1 MDLGDGSNWLF
12 VPLQILVVDLLLGA
26 DNALVIALACRSLA
40 PEDMRRAVTIG
51 VAGAIVFRLVMTVV
65 ATSLLAIPLVKIVGA
80 LALTA
85 IAMNISSGGSLDAP
99 APIRRRGAAPDL
111 WSTAA
116 VIVVADA
123 AMSLDNVVALAAIA
137 RGSFWLLAIGV
148 ALSLPI
154 LGFGGMLLI
163 ELLRRAPA
171 LVAFGAA
178 LLGWIAGGMAISD
191 PVIAPWAN
199 ANAPGLVAIAP
210 ALVAAFVWL
219 HGLFGVKKAAPIT
232 APEPPARPAPVA
244 LEHTVPLQPPQ
255 VPSPPE
261 HLVKPAT
268 RATAQTRVMI
278 AGVVILAIAAGAFLV
293 MVSYLDSYLTR
304 GEPGVGADASSQT
317 GAFRP

>member
-1 MDLGDGSNWLF
+1 MNHLE
-12 VPLQILVVDLLLGA
+12 P
-26 DNALVIALACRSLA
+26 
-40 PEDMRRAVTIG
+40 
-51 VAGAIVFRLVMTVV
+51 VAFTAIDV
-65 ATSLLAIPLVKIVGA
+65 

-85 IAMNISSGGSLDAP
+85 IAMNISSGGGLDAP

-154 LGFGGMLLI
+154 LGFGGMLLH

-219 HGLFGVKKAAPIT
+219 NGAFVVKKAAPIT
-232 APEPPARPAPVA
+232 APEPPARPAPLA
-244 LEHTVPLQPPQ
+244 PPQ
-255 VPSPPE
+255 IPPPPE
-261 HLVKPAT
+261 QLVKPAA
-268 RATAQTRVMI
+268 RAAAQTRVMI
-278 AGVVILAIAAGAFLV
+278 AGVVILAIAAGAFLG
-293 MVSYLDSYLTR
+293 MVAYLDGYLTR
-304 GEPGVGADASSQT
+304 GAPRAGADASSQA
-317 GAFRP
+317 GAYRP

>member
-85 IAMNISSGGSLDAP
+85 IAMNISSGGGLDAP

-154 LGFGGMLLI
+154 LGFGGMLLH

-210 ALVAAFVWL
+210 VLVAAFVWL
-219 HGLFGVKKAAPIT
+219 NGAFVVKKAAPIT
-232 APEPPARPAPVA
+232 APEPLAPEPTA
-244 LEHTVPLQPPQ
+244 PLKPPQ
-255 VPSPPE
+255 VPPPPE
-261 HLVKPAT
+261 QLVKPAA
-268 RATAQTRVMI
+268 RAAARTRVMI
-278 AGVVILAIAAGAFLV
+278 AGVVILAIAAGAFLA
-293 MVSYLDSYLTR
+293 MVAYLDSYLTR
-304 GEPGVGADASSQT
+304 GAPGAGADASSQA
-317 GAFRP
+317 GAYRP

>member
-26 DNALVIALACRSLA
+26 DNALAIALACRSLA

-85 IAMNISSGGSLDAP
+85 IAMNISSGGGLDAP

-137 RGSFWLLAIGV
+137 RGSFWLLATGV

-154 LGFGGMLLI
+154 LGFGGMLLH

-219 HGLFGVKKAAPIT
+219 NGLFGVKKAAPIT
-232 APEPPARPAPVA
+232 APEPPARPAPLA
-244 LEHTVPLQPPQ
+244 PPQ
-255 VPSPPE
+255 LPSP
-261 HLVKPAT
+261 T
-268 RATAQTRVMI
+268 RAVRKTRNSRRRSD
-278 AGVVILAIAAGAFLV
+278 FRLV
-293 MVSYLDSYLTR
+293 
-304 GEPGVGADASSQT
+304 
-317 GAFRP
+317 

>member
-1 MDLGDGSNWLF
+1 MRPLPVSPPRSSRGGENARVREDDTSMDLGDGSSWLF
-12 VPLQILVVDLLLGA
+12 VLLQILIVDLLLGA
-26 DNALVIALACRSLA
+26 DNALVIALACRLLA
-40 PEDMRRAVTIG
+40 PEDVRSAATIG

-65 ATSLLAIPLVKIVGA
+65 APSLLAIPLVKIVGA

-137 RGSFWLLAIGV
+137 RGSFGLLAIGG

-154 LGFGGMLLI
+154 LGFGGMLLH

-191 PVIAPWAN
+191 AVIAPWAN

-219 HGLFGVKKAAPIT
+219 HGLFAVKEAGPVT
-232 APEPPARPAPVA
+232 NPEPPARPAPLA
-244 LEHTVPLQPPQ
+244 PPQ
-255 VPSPPE
+255 
-261 HLVKPAT
+261 
-268 RATAQTRVMI
+268 
-278 AGVVILAIAAGAFLV
+278 
-293 MVSYLDSYLTR
+293 
-304 GEPGVGADASSQT
+304 
-317 GAFRP
+317 

>member
-1 MDLGDGSNWLF
+1 MDLADGSNWLF

-40 PEDMRRAVTIG
+40 PEDIRRAVTIG

-85 IAMNISSGGSLDAP
+85 IAMNISSGGGLDAP

-154 LGFGGMLLI
+154 LGFGGMLLH

-178 LLGWIAGGMAISD
+178 LLGWIAGSMAISD
-191 PVIAPWAN
+191 PVVAPWAN

-210 ALVAAFVWL
+210 VLVAAFVWL
-219 HGLFGVKKAAPIT
+219 NGAFVVKKAAPIT
-232 APEPPARPAPVA
+232 APEPPARPAP
-244 LEHTVPLQPPQ
+244 PQ
-255 VPSPPE
+255 VPPPPE
-261 HLVKPAT
+261 QLVKPAA
-268 RATAQTRVMI
+268 RAAAQTRVMI
-278 AGVVILAIAAGAFLV
+278 AGVVILAIAAGAFLG
-293 MVSYLDSYLTR
+293 MVAYLDGYLTR
-304 GEPGVGADASSQT
+304 GAPGAGADASSQA
-317 GAFRP
+317 GAYRP

>member
-26 DNALVIALACRSLA
+26 DNALAVALACRSLA

-51 VAGAIVFRLVMTVV
+51 VAGAIVFRLMMTVV

-85 IAMNISSGGSLDAP
+85 IAMNISSGGGLDAP

-154 LGFGGMLLI
+154 LGFGGMLLH

-219 HGLFGVKKAAPIT
+219 NGAFGVKKAAPIT
-232 APEPPARPAPVA
+232 APEPPARPAPLA
-244 LEHTVPLQPPQ
+244 PPQ
-255 VPSPPE
+255 IPPPPE
-261 HLVKPAT
+261 QLVKPAA
-268 RATAQTRVMI
+268 RAAAQTRVMI
-278 AGVVILAIAAGAFLV
+278 AGVVILAIAAGAFLG
-293 MVSYLDSYLTR
+293 MVAYLDGYLTR
-304 GEPGVGADASSQT
+304 GAPRAGADASSQA
-317 GAFRP
+317 GAYRP

>member
-26 DNALVIALACRSLA
+26 DNALAIALACRSLA
-40 PEDMRRAVTIG
+40 PGDMRRAVTIG

-85 IAMNISSGGSLDAP
+85 IAMNITSGGGLDAP
-99 APIRRRGAAPDL
+99 APIRRGGAAPDP

-171 LVAFGAA
+171 LAAFGAA

-191 PVIAPWAN
+191 PLIAPWAN

-232 APEPPARPAPVA
+232 APEPPARPAPFA
-244 LEHTVPLQPPQ
+244 LEPTVPLKPPQ
-255 VPSPPE
+255 VPPPPE
-261 HLVKPAT
+261 QLVKPAT

-278 AGVVILAIAAGAFLV
+278 AGAVLLAIAAGAFFV
-293 MVSYLDSYLTR
+293 MVAYLDSYPTR
-304 GEPGVGADASSQT
+304 GAAGAGADASSQA
-317 GAFRP
+317 GAYRP

>member
-40 PEDMRRAVTIG
+40 PEDRRRAVTIG

-65 ATSLLAIPLVKIVGA
+65 ASSLLAIPLVKIVGA
-80 LALTA
+80 LALTV
-85 IAMNISSGGSLDAP
+85 IAMNISSGDGLNAP
-99 APIRRRGAAPDL
+99 APIRRRDAAPDH

-116 VIVVADA
+116 VIIVADA

-163 ELLRRAPA
+163 ELLRRAPG

-191 PVIAPWAN
+191 PMVAPWAN
-199 ANAPGLVAIAP
+199 ANAPGLVAITP

-219 HGLFGVKKAAPIT
+219 NGLFGVKKAAPIT
-232 APEPPARPAPVA
+232 ALEPPARPAPFA
-244 LEHTVPLQPPQ
+244 LESTIPPPPLPSTL
-255 VPSPPE
+255 PSP
-261 HLVKPAT
+261 KP
-268 RATAQTRVMI
+268 RAGARTEDRVMI
-278 AGVVILAIAAGAFLV
+278 FGVLVLAIVAGAFLV
-293 MVSYLDSYLTR
+293 FLAYVDSHVTR
-304 GEPGVGADASSQT
+304 GGPGVGADASSQA
-317 GAFRP
+317 GAYRP

>member
-85 IAMNISSGGSLDAP
+85 IAMNISSGGGLDAP
-99 APIRRRGAAPDL
+99 APIRRRGPTPDL

-154 LGFGGMLLI
+154 LGFGGMLLH

-219 HGLFGVKKAAPIT
+219 NGLFAVKEAAPVTI
-232 APEPPARPAPVA
+232 PEPPARPAPLA
-244 LEHTVPLQPPQ
+244 PPQ
-255 VPSPPE
+255 VPPPPE
-261 HLVKPAT
+261 QLVKPAA
-268 RATAQTRVMI
+268 RAAAQIRVMI
-278 AGVVILAIAAGAFLV
+278 AGVVILAIAAGAFLA
-293 MVSYLDSYLTR
+293 MVAYLDSHLNR
-304 GEPGVGADASSQT
+304 GAPGVGADASSQA
-317 GAFRP
+317 GAYRP

>member
-26 DNALVIALACRSLA
+26 DNALAIALACRSLA
-40 PEDMRRAVTIG
+40 PQDMRRAVTIG

-65 ATSLLAIPLVKIVGA
+65 ATSLLAIPLTKIVGA

-85 IAMNISSGGSLDAP
+85 IAMNISSGGGLDAP

-154 LGFGGMLLI
+154 LGFGGMLLH

-171 LVAFGAA
+171 LVALGAA

-219 HGLFGVKKAAPIT
+219 NGLFGVKKAAPIT
-232 APEPPARPAPVA
+232 APEPPAQPAPLA
-244 LEHTVPLQPPQ
+244 PPQ
-255 VPSPPE
+255 VPPPPE
-261 HLVKPAT
+261 QLLRPAT
-268 RATAQTRVMI
+268 RAAAQTRVQTRAMI
-278 AGVVILAIAAGAFLV
+278 AGVVILAIAAGAFLA
-293 MVSYLDSYLTR
+293 MVAYLDSYLTR
-304 GEPGVGADASSQT
+304 GAPGAGADASSQA
-317 GAFRP
+317 GAYRP